1 MLDIVLL
8 IFGIIA
14 LGFLA
19 RQARLIPE
27 NAYLAINDYVYYISM
42 PALIFSKLAQVHLG
56 PGELLLLAANTVP
69 IAAMMVA
76 VCALWKLRLVS
87 NKLAAALLLTAFF
100 GNIVYM
106 GFPIIEMKFGS
117 DALATAAIISFVYNF
132 MIFSFGMLIL
142 SAMAGR
148 KGGAFAR
155 KKLLGNTIIISC
167 LAGALFSLSGIALPG
182 LLLQLFSTVGAT
194 TAPLALFSLGLFLHG
209 QRLAKSPFA
218 LGLLCAFKLIL
229 FPAIFL
235 SCALLLGFRG
245 QPFQISLIEAFM
257 PVAVTNFVIA
267 QKFGLDSELVA
278 ESILASTLLSLPL
291 LLGFDWL
298 VGVLPA

>member
-1 MLDIVLL
+1 
-8 IFGIIA
+8 
-14 LGFLA
+14 
-19 RQARLIPE
+19 
-27 NAYLAINDYVYYISM
+27 
-42 PALIFSKLAQVHLG
+42 
-56 PGELLLLAANTVP
+56 
-69 IAAMMVA
+69 
-76 VCALWKLRLVS
+76 
-87 NKLAAALLLTAFF
+87 
-100 GNIVYM
+100 
-106 GFPIIEMKFGS
+106 MKFGS